1 MIIQLLR
8 SIFSY
13 SKTNKFT
20 EIHNHWVFV
29 KMILMKNHLIDN
41 VLLILLAFEYLL
53 FGLWGLVDPIAL
65 SNMIGFT
72 FNEITSYSEFRAQYS
87 FFTALGVLSVI
98 AIFRKD
104 IQIRTYFILALLN
117 GSFVIGRTLGIFLDG
132 MPDQTLWTI
141 FIVDFVV
148 FSLCLWRYRALKN
161 S

>member
-1 MIIQLLR
+1 
-8 SIFSY
+8 
-13 SKTNKFT
+13 
-20 EIHNHWVFV
+20 
-29 KMILMKNHLIDN
+29 MKNHLIDN
-41 VLLILLAFEYLL
+41 VLLTLLAFEYLL